1 MTRSLK
7 IDKKNQPKNTQ
18 ILLPTLPVISQLRDY
33 AALLL
38 LRCTA
43 LNSTPITHYN
53 TSMNK

>member
-43 LNSTPITHYN
+43 LNSAPITHYN
-53 TSMNK
+53 ASMNK